1 MLNQVTQ
8 SAQMWMTV
16 QEPRVFSDIPNS
28 FLLLLA
34 ALDIGWRIEYMEL
47 HPSWDQ
53 HGLIYLVMLQS
64 DIEDQHQQ
72 IIIPK
77 NSLVDR
83 LLLEYS
89 LDVPEV
95 SRTTH
100 VFPA

>member
-16 QEPRVFSDIPNS
+16 QEPRVFSCIPHS

-53 HGLIYLVMLQS
+53 HGLIYLVMLHS
-64 DIEDQHQQ
+64 DIKDQRQQ
-72 IIIPK
+72 IILPK
-77 NSLVDR
+77 NPLVDT
-83 LLLEYS
+83 LLVEYS
-89 LDVPEV
+89 LDIPTVEQ
-95 SRTTH
+95 TAH
-100 VFPA
+100 VLPA